1 MTLDESAAAAF
12 AIRAHGDQRYGE
24 QPYVSHLV
32 AVTHNLRRFGQGRIE
47 LICAA
52 WLHDT
57 VEDTQVTVDEVRAAF
72 GDDVAAIV
80 DAVTTQAGPDRTS
93 RNALTYPR
101 IVAIPG
107 AVTVKLADRIANV
120 EACWSNQSYKLFR
133 YRDEYPGFREAMRDD
148 AHLPTLAMW
157 DHLDKLLGWR
167 P

>member
-12 AIRAHGDQRYGE
+12 AIRAHGDQRYGD

-32 AVTHNLRRFGQGRIE
+32 AVSHNLRRFGQGRIE
-47 LICAA
+47 LVCAA

-57 VEDTQVTVDEVRAAF
+57 VEDTPVRVEEVRELF
-72 GDDVAAIV
+72 GPEVAAIV
-80 DAVTTQAGPDRTS
+80 DAVTTQPGPNRKA

-101 IVAIPG
+101 IVATPG

-120 EACWSNQSYKLFR
+120 EACWASQSYKLFR
-133 YRDEYPGFREAMRDD
+133 YRDEYPAFREAMRDD
-148 AHLPTLAMW
+148 ANLPRLVMW
-157 DHLDKLLGWR
+157 DHLDTLLGWR